1 MTNHKNYSFLGVWF
15 CLNAMGHDAWKRIK
29 TKRTSRVTDGQRL
42 RYYSLYII
50 FCTGIVITTALC
62 VHFFIEDKKTTED
75 NTEIRENF
83 ILGWSAL
90 ATFYSPVAITLL
102 ANIYFYFTSQKR
114 ISAQLVYNRSM
125 QHYQV
130 K

>member
-1 MTNHKNYSFLGVWF
+1 MCHHYFHIGVWF

-29 TKRTSRVTDGQRL
+29 AKRTSRVTDGQRL

-50 FCTGIVITTALC
+50 LCTGIVITTALC
-62 VHFFIEDKKTTED
+62 VHFFIED
-75 NTEIRENF
+75 NTETGENF
-83 ILGWSAL
+83 VLGWSAL